1 MKWSDLFK
9 KEIDDKDLAT
19 ATDEIIEKSNEIV
32 RKGIASSMRLDA
44 IQNMSS
50 EDIEMMRECSK
61 LWSMSTEYAMKV
73 AVILDQ
79 IPEIK
84 KEQETIKKQLE
95 ECQVLLR
102 EIASKREA

>member
-9 KEIDDKDLAT
+9 KEVDDKSLAT
-19 ATDEIIEKSNEIV
+19 ATDEIIDRSNEIM

-50 EDIEMMRECSK
+50 EDIEMIRECSK

-84 KEQETIKKQLE
+84 KEQETIKRQLE
-95 ECQVLLR
+95 ECQALLR
-102 EIASKREA
+102 EIARREA

>member
-9 KEIDDKDLAT
+9 KEVDDKSLAI
-19 ATDEIIEKSNEIV
+19 ATDEIIERSNEIV

-95 ECQVLLR
+95 ECQSLLR
-102 EIASKREA
+102 EIARREA